1 MRLAYDPQTN
11 TIFDAATGAAVA
23 VLYDDLPS
31 EQRHALGRLMAAAE
45 GMREAL
51 ECNVDEFHYWI
62 ANPSAWDYY
71 DDNMSEKLRKAE
83 DRSHAALRAA
93 EPPR

>member
-1 MRLAYDPQTN
+1 MQLAYDPQTN

-45 GMREAL
+45 GMQEAL
-51 ECNVDEFHYWI
+51 RTI
-62 ANPSAWDYY
+62 ANQHSIEE
-71 DDNMSEKLRKAE
+71 MSEKEAE
-83 DRSHAALRAA
+83 NGDLIGAYAAIVALARAA